1 MYSTTLNLT
10 QPHVISK
17 HQNCP
22 VSKQKSWAATWYFLT
37 LSHSP
42 CCPPKCL
49 WTYLSFSL
57 HFLVLLPRILRSTN
71 IQALLPE
78 ANICCLF
85 LFPSLQ
91 YICSSFSRMNNI
103 FPLMFILVK
112 FSTYAHLCILT
123 SDVISPYF
131 VMTLWYNTTSE
142 GHAVYSKI
150 QIQQFPHKSPLVFTL
165 SAYCNLPEMKN
176 WVLHSKSRNGN
187 TSKTSR
193 S

>member
-49 WTYLSFSL
+49 RTYLSFSL
-57 HFLVLLPRILRSTN
+57 HFLVLLPRILCSTN

-123 SDVISPYF
+123 SLLRYDTVIQHDFWGTCSLFKNP
-131 VMTLWYNTTSE
+131 NPAIS
-142 GHAVYSKI
+142 
-150 QIQQFPHKSPLVFTL
+150 PHKSPLVFTL
-165 SAYCNLPEMKN
+165 SAYCNLPEVKN

-193 S
+193 L